1 MGQEGDDWR
10 DMQKLYAERKAAAAP
25 RPLPKKKSLDT
36 QRPLTEGEKQIWK
49 RKAGFTPGPN
59 ATLRHFRRGM
69 GGGKWSSQD

>member
-10 DMQKLYAERKAAAAP
+10 DMRELFAQRKAEAAP
-25 RPLPKKKSLDT
+25 RKLPKRTSANPD
-36 QRPLTEGEKQIWK
+36 RPLTKGEKQIWT

-69 GGGKWSSQD
+69 GGGGWSSQK